1 MQNMKV
7 LLILGQKFL
16 LIRSFLGLS
25 QLKFNATNYK
35 VPVLCIFYDLFLFV
49 CAKDLIFLSTCK

>member
-1 MQNMKV
+1 MKV